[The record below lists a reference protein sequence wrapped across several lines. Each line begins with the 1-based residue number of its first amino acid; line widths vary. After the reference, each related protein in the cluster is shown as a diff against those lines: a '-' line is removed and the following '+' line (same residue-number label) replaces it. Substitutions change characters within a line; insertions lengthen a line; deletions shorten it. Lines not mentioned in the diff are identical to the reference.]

1 MVLSSFVNTHVLFSP
16 RVFSVFFKQIV
27 VQLLSLAE
35 ERETILLDNVDM
47 DEMDKNGA
55 LLFVGEM
62 FSRICRRGS
71 AGN

>member
-1 MVLSSFVNTHVLFSP
+1 M
-16 RVFSVFFKQIV
+16 FFKQVV

-35 ERETILLDNVDM
+35 KREMVLLENAEM

-55 LLFVGEM
+55 MFFVGEM

-71 AGN
+71 TGK